1 MPEMSRTQVGHGN
14 DGLGL
19 LKQTFSGNRS
29 GGGLS
34 NIIGN
39 LYNVNQAKE
48 MQGAQHQH
56 EVGMQVRQH
65 GHESNLAL
73 IHGATD
79 IEKTKISTRGQVH
92 IARAQGASQVDMAK
106 IQAEAGLK
114 EQAAGHRH
122 EIRLGQEQHQQGL
135 EKTAQ
140 EHHLATGL
148 VGSLMRKAEPGTGLG
163 FTTAGGTQA
172 TFTTRN
178 KTAKPTAPAASKPQ
192 GPQPVGMP
200 INIATAGKPAA
211 PAAAQPKPP
220 VLMANHPVT
229 GSLVRRDSLSAKEL
243 AAADAK
249 RAAKSNTKKAT
260 VKKAATKK
268 KK

>member
-1 MPEMSRTQVGHGN
+1 MNRVQAGHGS

-34 NIIGN
+34 NLIGN
-39 LYNVNQAKE
+39 IYNANQAHE
-48 MQGAQHQH
+48 MQGTQHAHELNMQGNQHQH
-56 EVGMQVRQH
+56 ETGI
-65 GHESNLAL
+65 AL

-79 IEKTKISTRGQVH
+79 IQKTKIATRGQVH

-106 IQAEAGLK
+106 IQADAGLK

-122 EIRLGQEQHQQGL
+122 EIRLGVQQHQQGL

-148 VGSLMRKAEPGTGLG
+148 VGSLMRHAEPGTGLG

-192 GPQPVGMP
+192 GPQHVGMP

-211 PAAAQPKPP
+211 PAAPAAKKQ
-220 VLMANHPVT
+220 MYAHRNPVT
-229 GSLVRRDSLSAKEL
+229 NKISHYEETPQVLKPA
-243 AAADAK
+243 
-249 RAAKSNTKKAT
+249 KKAT
-260 VKKAATKK
+260 AKKAAPKK